1 MNCCPK
7 TSQTGFSLLE
17 VLVAFSIMAISL
29 GFIYKAMGS
38 SARNVGDLVLQ
49 QQATMVAES
58 LLLSNDSVSAK
69 GWNESGTSGA
79 FSWRVSSQP
88 FSHSLGQSVSQPAN
102 SPEPVLLHQVQVD
115 ISWPDGP
122 KYRTFEVKTLL
133 PQRKPLPGESVP

>member
-1 MNCCPK
+1 VNCCPK
-7 TSQTGFSLLE
+7 TNQKGFSLLE

-38 SARNVGDLVLQ
+38 SARNAGDLVLQ

-58 LLLSNDSVSAK
+58 LLLSKDSVSAK

-88 FSHSLGQSVSQPAN
+88 AN
-102 SPEPVLLHQVQVD
+102 SPESVPLHQVQVN

-122 KYRTFEVKTLL
+122 RYRAFEVKTLL

>member
-1 MNCCPK
+1 
-7 TSQTGFSLLE
+7 
-17 VLVAFSIMAISL
+17 MAISL

-38 SARNVGDLVLQ
+38 SARNAGDLVLQ

-58 LLLSNDSVSAK
+58 LLLSKDSVGAK

-88 FSHSLGQSVSQPAN
+88 FNLSVNQSFSQSAN
-102 SPEPVLLHQVQVD
+102 SQESVPLHQVQVD
-115 ISWPDGP
+115 VSWPDGP